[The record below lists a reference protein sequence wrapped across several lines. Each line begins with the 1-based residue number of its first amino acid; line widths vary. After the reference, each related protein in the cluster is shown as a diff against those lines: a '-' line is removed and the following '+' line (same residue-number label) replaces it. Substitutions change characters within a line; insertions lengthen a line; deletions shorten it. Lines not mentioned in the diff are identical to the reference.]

1 MSFRAKN
8 VGCHGEGPMPLNG
21 LPPGGFPR
29 LIFDMVLRAD
39 GL

>member
-1 MSFRAKN
+1 
-8 VGCHGEGPMPLNG
+8 MPLNG